1 MPDLYDRDQV
11 TTEERSSRRP
21 YEKPASLWE
30 ELLEVRRTLAV
41 ACAKVSGQSAIC
53 NQFPTS

>member
-1 MPDLYDRDQV
+1 MPDLHDRDQE
-11 TTEERSSRRP
+11 TTAERRP
-21 YEKPASLWE
+21 YEKPAILWE
-30 ELLEVRRTLAV
+30 EMLEVRRTLAV

>member
-1 MPDLYDRDQV
+1 MKEPNEDLEPQQPRL
-11 TTEERSSRRP
+11 P
-21 YEKPASLWE
+21 YQKPAVAWE
-30 ELLEVRRTLAV
+30 ETLEVRKTLAV

>member
-1 MPDLYDRDQV
+1 MPDPHDRDQV
-11 TTEERSSRRP
+11 TAEEPPPRRP
-21 YEKPASLWE
+21 YEKPAILWE